1 LNTYRNEDREE
12 YASPFP
18 VTLAKKGE
26 NKNSRRSRYYSVI
39 NSSNSKS

>member
-18 VTLAKKGE
+18 VTLAKKE
-26 NKNSRRSRYYSVI
+26 KIKILEEVDI
-39 NSSNSKS
+39 IQ